1 MNAASKIVC
10 GLAVIGTLSFAVPDS
25 AHASGVNWSAIA
37 QCESG
42 NDWSI
47 NTGNGYYGG
56 LQFSEQTWLA
66 AGGGRYA
73 QYPNEASESEQIAI
87 ASNLGLGNWPVCGAS
102 AGSEASYSAHNTQ
115 SYNYTYKAPKAV
127 TEPYRAPAAPVAS
140 GKTYTVKSGD
150 TLSAIGEA
158 YGIDWNKIYTA
169 NENVISDPNL
179 IYPGQKLSIPE

>member
-25 AHASGVNWSAIA
+25 AHADGVNWSAIA

-66 AGGGRYA
+66 EGGGRYA
-73 QYPNEASESEQIAI
+73 QYPNEASESEQIAV
-87 ASNLGLGNWPVCGAS
+87 ASHMGLGNWPVCGAR
-102 AGSEASYSAHNTQ
+102 AGSTSSYSAQTHNYT
-115 SYNYTYKAPKAV
+115 SSTYKAV
-127 TEPYRAPAAPVAS
+127 TQPYRAPSAPVLS

-150 TLSAIGEA
+150 TLSAIGSA
-158 YGIDWNKIYTA
+158 YGIEWTKIYTA